1 MTRKALPNPRITIW
15 KAILAP
21 LYLWAVFTF
30 FGWLFKFISEPGRY
44 SGFNSNPPSF
54 PPFPPLT
61 VGNVLSGSLWVLIY
75 WWLYWAWKPR
85 RKHARWLRWLG
96 GLALGIYVSV
106 QVLLGAIA
114 SWNVLLSHPWNLVV
128 NSVLVLLLISAWI
141 LPGLSYRWS
150 EKIADAQDTLGLRML
165 AFGSPAA
172 LMVAAGILGSTFG
185 MSASRRGE
193 VSEAVL

>member
-1 MTRKALPNPRITIW
+1 
-15 KAILAP
+15 
-21 LYLWAVFTF
+21 
-30 FGWLFKFISEPGRY
+30 
-44 SGFNSNPPSF
+44 
-54 PPFPPLT
+54 
-61 VGNVLSGSLWVLIY
+61 
-75 WWLYWAWKPR
+75 
-85 RKHARWLRWLG
+85 
-96 GLALGIYVSV
+96 LALGIYVSV